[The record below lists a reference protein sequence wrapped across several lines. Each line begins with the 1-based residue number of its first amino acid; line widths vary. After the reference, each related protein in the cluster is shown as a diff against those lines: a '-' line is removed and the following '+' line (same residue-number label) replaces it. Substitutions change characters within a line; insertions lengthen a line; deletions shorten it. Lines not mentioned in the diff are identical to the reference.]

1 MRMRKYLPVLA
12 VVAAFIAPGAGFA
25 QPQSYPSGPIRL
37 IVPYG
42 TGGLTDIVARVVA
55 PGLSE
60 SLGQPVVV
68 ENRPGANGRIG
79 LEYVANAR
87 PDGYTI
93 SVATSEL
100 AVNPVL
106 FNRVPYDAQK
116 DFAPISLVMLVPT
129 VLVVHPSVRAQ
140 SVNELI
146 AFAKANPGK
155 LNYGSAGTGSANHLV
170 TEVFKNA
177 AGIDALHIPYKG
189 GGAVMADLVGGQVQF
204 TFATIPA
211 AISHV
216 NSGRLRALGLSTLKR
231 SPALPDVPTVAET
244 ALPGFDVS
252 TWLGIFAPK
261 DTPTALIDLLNRAV
275 LKSLQRADIVER
287 LEAQGAEII
296 GSSPARLRSHLNAEI
311 SRWEKL
317 AKEVKF
323 EKTE

>member
-1 MRMRKYLPVLA
+1 MRKLLAALAA
-12 VVAAFIAPGAGFA
+12 VVSLSFSAAVAAQA
-25 QPQSYPSGPIRL
+25 QPYPAGPIRL

-42 TGGLTDIVARVVA
+42 TGGLTDIVARVLA
-55 PGLSE
+55 PGLSDG
-60 SLGQPVVV
+60 LAQPVVV

-79 LEYVANAR
+79 HEYVANAR

-106 FNRVPYDAQK
+106 FKRVPYDAQK
-116 DFAPISLVMLVPT
+116 DFSPVSLVMLVPT
-129 VLVVHPSVRAQ
+129 VLVVHPSVQAQ
-140 SVNELI
+140 SVKELI

-177 AGIDALHIPYKG
+177 AGIDVVHIPYKG

-216 NSGRLRALGLSTLKR
+216 SSGRLRALGISTLKR
-231 SPALPDVPTVAET
+231 SPAIPEVPTVAES
-244 ALPGFDVS
+244 ALPGFDAS

-261 DTPTALIDLLNRAV
+261 DTPAAVIDALNRAV

-287 LEAQGAEII
+287 LAAQGAEVV
-296 GSSPARLRSHLNAEI
+296 GSSPAHLRSHLAAEI
-311 SRWEKL
+311 ARWETL

-323 EKTE
+323 ERAE

>member
-1 MRMRKYLPVLA
+1 MRKYLAVLA
-12 VVAAFIAPGAGFA
+12 AVASVVASGAGFA
-25 QPQSYPSGPIRL
+25 QPQPYPAGPIRL

-42 TGGLTDIVARVVA
+42 TGGLTDIVARVIA
-55 PGLSE
+55 PGLAE

-211 AISHV
+211 AIAHV

-261 DTPTALIDLLNRAV
+261 DTPPAVIDLLNRAV
-275 LKSLQRADIVER
+275 LKSVQRADIVER

-323 EKTE
+323 EKAE